1 MVLTTYRLNTL
12 LDCIFDTQTSSN
24 EIRQNVQHILDEQER
39 GFRLK
44 RELSQHR
51 SNLIDS
57 EYRVMQQKKLL
68 TQKTERIK
76 RKKQEIEDRRMDL
89 LDSFH
94 RHDVGVD
101 DLQENEAVLE
111 KNIKMRQTMFHTL
124 NRRKKELIAD
134 LFSIYPIEQVRK
146 FSLILPLS
154 LKLYVDVYIKSHMM
168 IRNSF
173 VFAVST
179 CQIQCM
185 MVRMMK

>member
-44 RELSQHR
+44 RELNQHK

-94 RHDVGVD
+94 RHDVG
-101 DLQENEAVLE
+101 
-111 KNIKMRQTMFHTL
+111 
-124 NRRKKELIAD
+124 
-134 LFSIYPIEQVRK
+134 
-146 FSLILPLS
+146 
-154 LKLYVDVYIKSHMM
+154 
-168 IRNSF
+168 
-173 VFAVST
+173 
-179 CQIQCM
+179 
-185 MVRMMK
+185 